1 MLSDR
6 AVLTATGVLFLMV
19 ATNYTSTLLSCDM
32 QYTLRE
38 QMWAKHVVGLG
49 LITFLIIAVDR
60 ERYIQEAEEEKTNVV
75 GLILRNALLIYLFF
89 LILTRAR
96 LVFNLVVV
104 VCILTYMLLDIEI
117 RVRLNAPRDAEGIPI
132 ASLIRAQY
140 YLIYLALAGMV
151 VGFIDY
157 FLKQRRDKG
166 SDFRF
171 GQFLFGVPHCQRFT
185 NTDTRAT
192 NV

>member
-6 AVLTATGVLFLMV
+6 AMLTATGVLFLMV

-32 QYTLRE
+32 QHTLRE
-38 QMWAKHVVGLG
+38 QMWAKHVVGFG
-49 LITFLIIAVDR
+49 LVVFLIIAVDR
-60 ERYIQEAEEEKTNVV
+60 ERYVQEAEEQKTNVV
-75 GLILRNALLIYLFF
+75 GLVLRNALLIYLFF
-89 LILTRAR
+89 VILTRAR
-96 LVFNLVVV
+96 LVFNLIVV

-117 RVRLNAPRDAEGIPI
+117 RVRLNAPRNAEGVPI
-132 ASLIRAQY
+132 ATLIRAQY

-166 SDFRF
+166 TDFRF
-171 GQFLFGVPHCQRFT
+171 TQFLFGVPHCQRFST
-185 NTDTRAT
+185 I
-192 NV
+192 